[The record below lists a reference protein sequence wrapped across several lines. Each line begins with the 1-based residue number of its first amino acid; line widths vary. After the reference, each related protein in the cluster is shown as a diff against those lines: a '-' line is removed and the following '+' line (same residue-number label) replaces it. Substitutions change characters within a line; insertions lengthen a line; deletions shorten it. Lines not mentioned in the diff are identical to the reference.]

1 MKISTYKNQK
11 DIEKTFEIEAYD
23 LMYGTVE
30 DLLNILDGVTE
41 NGSDETAMFKVI
53 SDNKTIIN
61 DLLQDIFPDMTDED
75 IRKIKLKD
83 LIPFFKELFEY
94 VILTFKKEK
103 N

>member
-1 MKISTYKNQK
+1 MKLNTYKNQNEV
-11 DIEKTFEIEAYD
+11 EKTFEIEAYD

-30 DLLNILDGVTE
+30 DLLNILDGVTD
-41 NGSDETAMFKVI
+41 NGADDAAMFKVI

-61 DLLQDIFPDMTDED
+61 DLLTDIFPDMTAED

>member
-1 MKISTYKNQK
+1 MKLNTYKNQNEV
-11 DIEKTFEIEAYD
+11 EKTFEIEAYD

-30 DLLNILDGVTE
+30 DLLNILDGVTDGANE
-41 NGSDETAMFKVI
+41 ATMLKVI
-53 SDNKTIIN
+53 RDNKTIVN
-61 DLLQDIFPDMTDED
+61 DLLKDIFPDMTDED
-75 IRKIKLKD
+75 LRKIKLKD

>member
-1 MKISTYKNQK
+1 MKINTYKNQNEV
-11 DIEKTFEIEAYD
+11 EKTFEIEAYD

-30 DLLNILDGVTE
+30 DLLNILDGVTDGANE
-41 NGSDETAMFKVI
+41 ATMLKVI
-53 SDNKTIIN
+53 RDNKTIVN
-61 DLLQDIFPDMTDED
+61 DLLKDIFPDMTDED
-75 IRKIKLKD
+75 LRKIKLKD